1 MLLLL
6 TSDEICLGQNNQTLG
21 VLGRML
27 NQDCLENRYNQSD
40 I

>member
-21 VLGRML
+21 VLGRL
-27 NQDCLENRYNQSD
+27 LTQDYLENRYNQSD